1 MPCSFIY
8 AGQTIVNKHSQQ
20 NNQQNPVSQMPT
32 QTEVN
37 APVTDPYALFL
48 AEQQKREAIWSV
60 NRAAKKPK
68 TADVESLTTNTPTK
82 RNDSVATQTPGVNR
96 AAKKP
101 KTADVESLTT
111 NTPTKRNDSVATQT
125 PGAKTLTI
133 NVATQTS
140 PTLQQSDE
148 LSLLKRELQER
159 DKRLF
164 KVRV

>member
-1 MPCSFIY
+1 M
-8 AGQTIVNKHSQQ
+8 NKHSQQ

-68 TADVESLTTNTPTK
+68 TADVESLTMNTPTK
-82 RNDSVATQTPGVNR
+82 RNDSVATQTP
-96 AAKKP
+96 
-101 KTADVESLTT
+101 S
-111 NTPTKRNDSVATQT
+111 
-125 PGAKTLTI
+125 AKTLAI

-164 KVRV
+164 KVSV

>member
-48 AEQQKREAIWSV
+48 VEQQKREAIWSV

-68 TADVESLTTNTPTK
+68 TADDESLTMNTPTK
-82 RNDSVATQTPGVNR
+82 RNDSVATQTP
-96 AAKKP
+96 
-101 KTADVESLTT
+101 S
-111 NTPTKRNDSVATQT
+111 
-125 PGAKTLTI
+125 AKTLAI
-133 NVATQTS
+133 RVATQTS

-164 KVRV
+164 KVSV

>member
-8 AGQTIVNKHSQQ
+8 AGQTIANKHSQQ
-20 NNQQNPVSQMPT
+20 NNQQNPVTQMPT

-82 RNDSVATQTPGVNR
+82 RNDSVATQTPG
-96 AAKKP
+96 
-101 KTADVESLTT
+101 
-111 NTPTKRNDSVATQT
+111 
-125 PGAKTLTI
+125 AKTLVI

>member
-8 AGQTIVNKHSQQ
+8 ARQTIVNKHSQQ

-68 TADVESLTTNTPTK
+68 TADVQSLTMNTPTK
-82 RNDSVATQTPGVNR
+82 RNDSVATQTP
-96 AAKKP
+96 
-101 KTADVESLTT
+101 S
-111 NTPTKRNDSVATQT
+111 
-125 PGAKTLTI
+125 AKTLAI
-133 NVATQTS
+133 HVATQTS
-140 PTLQQSDE
+140 PTLQQSTE
-148 LSLLKRELQER
+148 EGTARKGQKVIQGEYVVLPKSSLQFLNSALCSCRLWKR
-159 DKRLF
+159 
-164 KVRV
+164 

>member
-1 MPCSFIY
+1 MRLS
-8 AGQTIVNKHSQQ
+8 
-20 NNQQNPVSQMPT
+20 
-32 QTEVN
+32 
-37 APVTDPYALFL
+37 DPYALFL

-82 RNDSVATQTPGVNR
+82 RNDSVT
-96 AAKKP
+96 
-101 KTADVESLTT
+101 
-111 NTPTKRNDSVATQT
+111 TQT
-125 PGAKTLTI
+125 PGAKMLAI
-133 NVATQTS
+133 NVATQTL

-164 KVRV
+164 KVSV